1 MSEQQPQ
8 QGGGQGPE
16 RGPDHEREPVLHPRV
31 WIGSLADYN
40 NGTLTGE
47 WIDAAVEDEEMA
59 RAARA
64 VVARSETPDAEEWAV
79 FDYDDFGVWKPGE
92 YEDITLVATVARG
105 IAAHGPAFAA
115 WAELHDADPDMLA
128 AFEDAYL
135 GEYDSPADWARQVLG
150 ESEIEQRIES
160 ALGEDLARHVQV
172 DYDGFARDCWLGGDV
187 CVVRSDAGRVW
198 IFQANP

>member
-8 QGGGQGPE
+8 QGDGEQE
-16 RGPDHEREPVLHPRV
+16 RGPEHEREPVLHPKI

-47 WIDAAVEDEEMA
+47 WIDAAVEDDELA
-59 RAARA
+59 QAARA
-64 VVARSETPDAEEWAV
+64 VVARSETPDAEEWAI

-105 IAAHGPAFAA
+105 IAEHGPAFAA

-128 AFEDAYL
+128 AFQDSYL
-135 GEYDSPADWARQVLG
+135 GQYDRSADWAREVLAG
-150 ESEIEQRIES
+150 SEVEQRIEA

-172 DYDGFARDCWLGGDV
+172 DYDGFARDAWLGGDI
-187 CVVRSDAGRVW
+187 CVVHSGDGRIWVFDAS
-198 IFQANP
+198 P